1 MISKAMRFVNLV
13 LAGSLAGNEFGTK
26 VALHPALEEL
36 STPERIRA
44 EQAVTRR
51 YGAIMPW
58 WMPSTVASCVA
69 ALALSRGSR
78 GFFPTLAGTACF
90 VGMLLSTL
98 LGNVPINR
106 RTLEIDPDEDEEGFV
121 ELRERWDR
129 LHTLRVL
136 LTVAG
141 FGLLVAGALRETE
154 RR

>member
-1 MISKAMRFVNLV
+1 MIAKAVRFANLV
-13 LAGSLAGNEFGTK
+13 LAGLLAGNEFGTK
-26 VALHPALEEL
+26 VAMHPALEEL

-51 YGAIMPW
+51 YGAIMPL
-58 WMPSTVASCVA
+58 WMLSTVGSSVA

-78 GFFPTLAGTACF
+78 GFLPTLAGTACF

-106 RTLEIDPDEDEEGFV
+106 RTLEIDPDEDEEEFV

-129 LHTLRVL
+129 LHTLRVV

-141 FGLLVAGALRETE
+141 FGLLIAGAPREGG
-154 RR
+154 R

>member
-1 MISKAMRFVNLV
+1 MISKAVRFVNLV
-13 LAGSLAGNEFGTK
+13 LAGLLAGNEFGTK

-36 STPERIRA
+36 SIPERIRA

-51 YGAIMPW
+51 YGAIMPL
-58 WMPSTVASCVA
+58 WMSSTVASCVA

-78 GFFPTLAGTACF
+78 GFFPTLVGTACF

-106 RTLEIDPDEDEEGFV
+106 RTLEIDPDEDEEEFA

-129 LHTLRVL
+129 LHTLRVG
-136 LTVAG
+136 LTVVG
-141 FGLLVAGALRETE
+141 LGLLVAGTPREDG
-154 RR
+154 R